1 MEQRMDWTSYS
12 DFCRMPTNSSH
23 LLSNGQEELC
33 HPTKSHKDV
42 LPFSKM
48 NAFDPW
54 RCTPWRRIRNKG
66 RDPPLQ
72 QRTRAVLHAKDK
84 MHLPPRPLE
93 RVSVFPADFGLRP
106 PASRQRDAFA
116 GPSRF
121 ILATGKTQR
130 DPATAKQSPDAT

>member
-1 MEQRMDWTSYS
+1 MERSFRSNTKHLCKHALQRAAK
-12 DFCRMPTNSSH
+12 
-23 LLSNGQEELC
+23 LSVC
-33 HPTKSHKDV
+33 YCVHPEISR
-42 LPFSKM
+42 

-72 QRTRAVLHAKDK
+72 QRTRAVLQAKDK
-84 MHLPPRPLE
+84 MHLPPRPLD

-121 ILATGKTQR
+121 ILATGKTR
-130 DPATAKQSPDAT
+130 HNPATAKQSPDAT